1 MEATLIAAILVVLSL
16 IGILIILR
24 PSNRSHHD

>member
-16 IGILIILR
+16 IGILLILR
-24 PSNRSHHD
+24 PNNHGDHD